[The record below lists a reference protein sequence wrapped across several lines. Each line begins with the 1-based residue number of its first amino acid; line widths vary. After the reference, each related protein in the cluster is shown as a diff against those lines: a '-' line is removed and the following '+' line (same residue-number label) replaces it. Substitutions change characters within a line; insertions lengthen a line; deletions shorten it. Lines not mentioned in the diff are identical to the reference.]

1 MTLLVNE
8 GMRGRRHG
16 LSVARTGCGLRLCG
30 VSHMGVGAF
39 CHERLVALDGVC
51 ALCGARAF

>member
-30 VSHMGVGAF
+30 VSHMGVG
-39 CHERLVALDGVC
+39 CILYERLVALDWVWS
-51 ALCGARAF
+51 LCGGRA